1 MLKPLIIT
9 NQDLTYGI
17 MTPNKKVACMTV
29 VLSPRRDD
37 YVDFLD
43 IAKEAYAT
51 DKADIYRK
59 IITTLI
65 YALKKQLHQYEI
77 ENSELETIEFL
88 TIAGDDLDLFYDEM
102 YEAIDQIKLLK
113 AHLDDV
119 KEKEGLFMDLYATAD
134 KLHDA
139 LIHNLDIISTQE
151 VRELQQTQA
160 KAS

>member
-1 MLKPLIIT
+1 
-9 NQDLTYGI
+9 
-17 MTPNKKVACMTV
+17 MTV
-29 VLSPRRDD
+29 VMSPRRDD

-51 DKADIYRK
+51 DKANIYRK

-65 YALKKQLHQYEI
+65 YALKKQLHKYEI
-77 ENSELETIEFL
+77 ENSELEKIEFL

-102 YEAIDQIKLLK
+102 YEAVDQIKLLK

-139 LIHNLDIISTQE
+139 LIHNIDIVSTQE

>member
-1 MLKPLIIT
+1 
-9 NQDLTYGI
+9 
-17 MTPNKKVACMTV
+17 MTV
-29 VLSPRRDD
+29 VMSPRRDD

-77 ENSELETIEFL
+77 ENSELEKIEFL
-88 TIAGDDLDLFYDEM
+88 IIAGDDLDLFYDEM
-102 YEAIDQIKLLK
+102 YEAVDQIKLLK

-139 LIHNLDIISTQE
+139 LIHNLDIVSTKE
-151 VRELQQTQA
+151 VQELQR

>member
-1 MLKPLIIT
+1 
-9 NQDLTYGI
+9 
-17 MTPNKKVACMTV
+17 MTV
-29 VLSPRRDD
+29 VMSPRRDD

-65 YALKKQLHQYEI
+65 YALKKQLHKFEI
-77 ENSELETIEFL
+77 ENSELEKIEFL

-102 YEAIDQIKLLK
+102 YEAVDQIKLLK
-113 AHLDDV
+113 VHLDDV

-139 LIHNLDIISTQE
+139 LIHNIDIVSTQE

>member
-1 MLKPLIIT
+1 
-9 NQDLTYGI
+9 
-17 MTPNKKVACMTV
+17 MTV
-29 VLSPRRDD
+29 VMSPRRDD

-51 DKADIYRK
+51 DKAGIYRK

-65 YALKKQLHQYEI
+65 YALKKQLHKFEI
-77 ENSELETIEFL
+77 ENNELEKIEFL
-88 TIAGDDLDLFYDEM
+88 TIAEDDLDLFYDEM
-102 YEAIDQIKLLK
+102 YEAVDQIKLLK